1 MSLFTSEEEKTL
13 SFDEYMTSFDTNQ
26 IAKVQQFID
35 WLGQYR
41 DELVHNPWGEV
52 NPDLEIV
59 RPDFDAA
66 QVRRNNLMAYL
77 LPRLGRSKIF
87 VVAEAVGYQGGRFSG
102 IAITC
107 ERMLL
112 DSGTSDNACYIT
124 KNQLSCEPYAKTDP
138 TGTGV
143 QRAYGYGS
151 MECYHRT
158 GN

>member
-41 DELVHNPWGEV
+41 GELVYNPWGEV

-66 QVRRNNLMAYL
+66 QVRRRQFDGVFA
-77 LPRLGRSKIF
+77 
-87 VVAEAVGYQGGRFSG
+87 AAVGTLQDLCGGGGCRIPRWALFG
-102 IAITC
+102 HC
-107 ERMLL
+107 HYL
-112 DSGTSDNACYIT
+112 
-124 KNQLSCEPYAKTDP
+124 
-138 TGTGV
+138 
-143 QRAYGYGS
+143 
-151 MECYHRT
+151 
-158 GN
+158 

>member
-41 DELVHNPWGEV
+41 GELVYNPWGEV

-66 QVRRNNLMAYL
+66 QVRRNILMAYL
-77 LPRLGRSKIF
+77 LPR
-87 VVAEAVGYQGGRFSG
+87 
-102 IAITC
+102 
-107 ERMLL
+107 
-112 DSGTSDNACYIT
+112 
-124 KNQLSCEPYAKTDP
+124 
-138 TGTGV
+138 
-143 QRAYGYGS
+143 
-151 MECYHRT
+151 
-158 GN
+158 

>member
-87 VVAEAVGYQGGRFSG
+87 VVAPVHLIRCAMPTVFSY
-102 IAITC
+102 IPTPAAAPT
-107 ERMLL
+107 R
-112 DSGTSDNACYIT
+112 SASD
-124 KNQLSCEPYAKTDP
+124 
-138 TGTGV
+138 
-143 QRAYGYGS
+143 
-151 MECYHRT
+151 
-158 GN
+158 